1 MRKKCL
7 MIAAVIMGLT
17 AGAMAQNIY
26 YYNSN
31 GSFAGRSSRGLNG
44 TTFHYNSNGGFAGRS
59 SRGLNGT
66 TFHYNSNGG
75 LIGTTTTRSW

>member
-44 TTFHYNSNGGFAGRS
+44 TTFHYNSNGG
-59 SRGLNGT
+59 
-66 TFHYNSNGG
+66 